1 MLNVKRIFNR
11 LKEEIP
17 DWLANKKY
25 LCLFCGSQPLYLE
38 DTKEDIKCP
47 YPDCDGNTAFSVLV
61 GIMMLKTLEDERK
74 NSIADLNNKA
84 LYENMEAIYHETID
98 ALKINPETII
108 VTFNQVFAFYCNQHN
123 QDLDNLAQSISKI
136 SVRGLFGYNSYD
148 FNIDRDLS
156 MICGSNGLG
165 KTTIFKLLEYALVCP
180 QYKQRTSIKSKKD
193 CLDDFELKQRL
204 RWLFELP
211 FDKFIIEFRNG
222 YFVSVEKSRDN
233 KELIFDQTVFG
244 FHSKDSRC
252 VISSN
257 DNIEEMKTHYDN
269 VDKLFPNINKQSKF
283 LFVKTNRLYDLDYSM
298 VFMTAAKRKSF
309 AQLLDKPL
317 ISNLFHKK
325 CHSAL
330 PSYFSD
336 FYQENFDWSELS
348 MTDYFYYLDKH
359 SNDEVMKRLRNVF
372 DESFKNFNILEA
384 IKYTS
389 IVHAG
394 PKRKYLSDISYNISR
409 KTNQYSSMLNS
420 LTLEKKKEKV
430 ISFIFENL
438 LTVSKAEMSNDYFC
452 LQFRRLLDFYDKF
465 TLFKNL
471 YEGLYYDN
479 DPAAKKIDI
488 EGNDIVFKANKTL
501 NNDFSVKLSAKSLS
515 SGELNIVTILYYLI
529 FETTRGSIVLI
540 DEPEISLHVVWQ
552 EQLSILMERIM
563 KSKPGVQVIIATH
576 SPFISSSNEESYIGA
591 TLVKDERNNGK

>member
-1 MLNVKRIFNR
+1 MIH
-11 LKEEIP
+11 
-17 DWLANKKY
+17 
-25 LCLFCGSQPLYLE
+25 
-38 DTKEDIKCP
+38 
-47 YPDCDGNTAFSVLV
+47 
-61 GIMMLKTLEDERK
+61 KTLEDERK
-74 NSIADLNNKA
+74 NIVADLNDKA
-84 LYENMEAIYHETID
+84 LYENMEAIYHEMID
-98 ALKINPETII
+98 VLKINPETIK

-123 QDLDNLAQSISKI
+123 QDLDNLAQSISRI

-165 KTTIFKLLEYALVCP
+165 KTTIFKLLEYALVRP

-211 FDKFIIEFRNG
+211 FDKFRIEFRNG

-257 DNIEEMKTHYDN
+257 DNKNGMSEMKKHYDN
-269 VDKLFPNINKQSKF
+269 VDKLFPNINKQAKF

-298 VFMTAAKRKSF
+298 AFMAVVSNSENTSEESDDEENLEQAKEYYAVFNRITR
-309 AQLLDKPL
+309 LLDKPL

-325 CHSAL
+325 CYSAL
-330 PSYFSD
+330 PFAFSN
-336 FYQENFDWSELS
+336 FNQEYCDWLKIS
-348 MTDYFYYLDKH
+348 MADYFNYLDKH
-359 SNDEVMKRLRNVF
+359 ANDEAMKRIRNAF
-372 DESFKNFNILEA
+372 DESFKNFNMLEA
-384 IKYTS
+384 IKYAS
-389 IVHAG
+389 IIHVG
-394 PKRKYLSDISYNISR
+394 SKVSRNISR
-409 KTNQYSSMLNS
+409 KINQCSSMLNS

-552 EQLSILMERIM
+552 EQLSVLIEKIME
-563 KSKPGVQVIIATH
+563 SKPGVQVIIATH
-576 SPFISSSNEESYIGA
+576 SPFISSSDEEPYIGA
-591 TLVKDERNNGK
+591 TLVKDEMNNE